1 MPPEHPRGHTSP
13 LNAAAEAL
21 RPLPGRTRGTRGLRP
36 SAADVRRPN
45 APGRTQR
52 NTRRGSAG
60 TGRAH
65 GRPRSP
71 SASRGALPSAPHL
84 SPVPRPSAAPS
95 QPRARHPA
103 ALQAHLA
110 AAYGTPPALGA
121 SSQQQHG
128 GRHPAHSPR
137 GSARSPAPS
146 AGLNPTARGS
156 VPSRSVRPSNRPS
169 VPAGMRHKRSAP
181 TPLRA
186 APGAPE
192 GRAPPGGPAPLH
204 RPGAERGGVAGRGL
218 GAGRGGK
225 GTCGGRGWRRQKG
238 GKEWEGKESEVKGK
252 RTEVNEAK
260 PNNKPRE
267 PK

>member
-36 SAADVRRPN
+36 SAADVRKPN

-186 APGAPE
+186 APLQAPPRAERPLAAPRRCTAPE
-192 GRAPPGGPAPLH
+192 RSGAELRGAASGPGGGGKAPA
-204 RPGAERGGVAGRGL
+204 GEGVGGGRREVKNGRGKK
-218 GAGRGGK
+218 AR
-225 GTCGGRGWRRQKG
+225 
-238 GKEWEGKESEVKGK
+238 
-252 RTEVNEAK
+252 
-260 PNNKPRE
+260 
-267 PK
+267 